1 MNFNWKKLLEE
12 LRVLMILIIV
22 AFTIKSTLVE
32 IYVVPTGSMENTILT
47 GDMLIGNKF
56 IYGMRTPTWIG
67 LPWSRIGF
75 YVPWVR
81 LPAFK
86 KVENGDVTIFEYPRD
101 PFQKYV
107 KRCIGIPGDS
117 IYIQSGTIV
126 VNRDVMEFPEYGK
139 YVKGYTYEPEKI
151 EKLYSSFSGNRDNLK
166 GFIVPFKGMVYD
178 FSQISDWQTVI
189 SLLVQDGNDVK
200 LGEKTFTMID
210 PNEIA
215 RTHGFL
221 RNKLIRLMSSGRKAA
236 MREQRERTLYIN
248 KLNKKYKKNNLVN
261 PWYINY
267 GYENETYLINNITVN
282 GKSLKDLQT
291 YTMKRDYY
299 FFMGDNRDSS
309 YDSRFWGFVPDS
321 QILGI
326 PMFALINLFKLKL
339 RLKIVS

>member
-1 MNFNWKKLLEE
+1 
-12 LRVLMILIIV
+12 
-22 AFTIKSTLVE
+22 
-32 IYVVPTGSMENTILT
+32 
-47 GDMLIGNKF
+47 
-56 IYGMRTPTWIG
+56 
-67 LPWSRIGF
+67 
-75 YVPWVR
+75 
-81 LPAFK
+81 
-86 KVENGDVTIFEYPRD
+86 
-101 PFQKYV
+101 
-107 KRCIGIPGDS
+107 
-117 IYIQSGTIV
+117 
-126 VNRDVMEFPEYGK
+126 
-139 YVKGYTYEPEKI
+139 
-151 EKLYSSFSGNRDNLK
+151 
-166 GFIVPFKGMVYD
+166 VYD